1 MFDIGFME
9 ILVVLIV
16 ALIVIGPERMPEVA
30 RKIGQFMGKTK
41 RFINSMKE
49 DSEISSAM
57 REIHEA
63 VNLDEEK
70 KQLESVTEDLHDDFS
85 QMHQEWGIEDEISRP
100 TFGGEEPA
108 SYTDSQFNKAPQQP
122 VLPDSDQDKK
132 DTKTSDS
139 TNTSEEPSV
148 KTDSAA
154 PSKET
159 TSTSQQEKA

>member
-70 KQLESVTEDLHDDFS
+70 KQLESVTEELQDDFS
-85 QMHQEWGIEDEISRP
+85 QMHQEWGIEEEISRP

-122 VLPDSDQDKK
+122 ALPDSDQSKK
-132 DTKTSDS
+132 ETKTSD
-139 TNTSEEPSV
+139 TTSSSEKSSV
-148 KTDSAA
+148 QTDST

-159 TSTSQQEKA
+159 TSITQQEKA